1 MEKLDSA
8 LCQWIVIYSLFQ
20 FSIFFINFTN
30 RRLPQKLKLI
40 FKFIPIKRQINVPPW
55 THMEHTGWRKH
66 GRTFTR
72 CFALNRGDEFN
83 ANFVLLYFLF
93 CRSIKIGHLYLK
105 NAEKNKLVHLRLFFT
120 YLYQNLFSIKKHLVL
135 VLTKF
140 AHVVFCVFQA
150 NLNKGVKI
158 FCKLPD

>member
-66 GRTFTR
+66 GRTFAR
-72 CFALNRGDEFN
+72 CFALNGGDEFN